1 MSVCGFIIKSTNTR
15 QEVMQNF
22 TQLAQQA
29 LQNAQKI
36 SQKKSHQ
43 QVSDLHLIAAL
54 LEQDGSMVRTML
66 DKFGIDMSSLKI
78 TIQQELDKLPRI
90 INPMGPSVGTLP
102 FGQLYVTQE
111 LAQILARAREEA
123 KKFSDEYIS
132 VEHLF
137 LALIDTDTKTEKLLK
152 EASMIAG
159 ATIGDGTV
167 KELNYDNALKVLG
180 DLRGGMRI
188 TDPNPEDK
196 FQALEKYARNLTELA
211 RKEKLDPII
220 GREKEIRR
228 IMQVLTRRTKNNP
241 VLIGEAGV
249 GKTAIV
255 EGLAQ
260 RIVDGDVPESLK
272 EKELLALDIGSLVAG
287 TKYRGEFEDRL
298 KALLKEVEN
307 AAGKVVLFIDEL
319 HTIVGAGAAEG
330 SIDASNLLKPALAR
344 GELHAVGATT
354 TKEYQ
359 KYIEKDHAL
368 ERRFQPVYVEEPSTE
383 DAIAILRGIKD
394 KYEVHHGIRI
404 KDSAIIAAVKLS
416 QRYLP
421 GRHLPDK
428 GVDLIDEAA
437 SSLRLSIESQPEE
450 LDKLHREMRRI
461 EIQIQALER
470 EKDKKSKA
478 NIKELKQKLADIK
491 EEARALEG
499 KWRNEK
505 DLISEIHELKKEI
518 DEDRQMAEIAERAG
532 NLERVAEIRYG
543 EIPEQEKKLK
553 SAEKELARIQKN
565 GRIMREEITE
575 EDIAGIIARWT
586 GIPASRM
593 LEEEMARLA
602 NMEEELRKRVVGQ
615 KEAIAA
621 IANAIRR
628 NRAGVSEEGR
638 PIGSFIFLGPT
649 GVGKTELA
657 RTLAEFLFDDE
668 SAMIRLDMS
677 EYMESHSVSKMI
689 GSPPGYVGHEEG
701 GQLTEQVKR
710 RPYSVILFDEIEKAH
725 PEVFNSLLQILDD
738 GRLTDSKGRTVDFK
752 NTVIIMTSNVG
763 SNYIQN
769 MSSLGFETEEDEG
782 KKAVSKKESS
792 MRDKVM
798 EAMRDKFKPE
808 FLNRLD
814 EIIIFHPLDKK
825 ALKKIVDIQL
835 DVVLKRLK
843 ERDIS
848 VRIGK
853 GVKEFIADK
862 GYDPNFGARPLKR
875 AIQRHILD
883 PLAKKLIEEGIQGNA
898 RVSLTTKNDKLN
910 IKITHSQK
918 KKKEKEKQ
926 EEENTEKEKATA
938 N

>member
-769 MSSLGFETEEDEG
+769 MSSLGFETGEDEG